1 MGICI
6 DPQNEGWCSYNEREA
21 GVLLLSSFSPSNNT
35 LLLFCEQVSLFI
47 SLSPL
52 LFPYLLYRC
61 LNTTCCHVFE
71 KFITGGSVDLLHCSR
86 EYEHGVDQ
94 RKLGTISYLH
104 PANNNGWA
112 WDQSRGKHGSF
123 GRWSLF
129 VWRIWWRQCSQ
140 KYVNFHTI
148 CIMIFGFWW
157 LFLLYFILHVWWVCA
172 WEKCNFKYKSN
183 ANSTTAPKSRKR
195 YVTEFSLHQI
205 TFIYLL

>member
-1 MGICI
+1 MFRVDEIGEWIQILFNSATSNDLLGKASNSHYLSPHISRDSPFRCTYRVLTGPNKNLGQI
-6 DPQNEGWCSYNEREA
+6 RPRFSILWESVLILKTRA
-21 GVLLLSSFSPSNNT
+21 GVHITKEKQVSFFFLLSPRRT
-35 LLLFCEQVSLFI
+35 TPVVFCEQVSFI
-47 SLSPL
+47 YFSFPSL

-123 GRWSLF
+123 GR
-129 VWRIWWRQCSQ
+129 
-140 KYVNFHTI
+140 
-148 CIMIFGFWW
+148 
-157 LFLLYFILHVWWVCA
+157 
-172 WEKCNFKYKSN
+172 
-183 ANSTTAPKSRKR
+183 
-195 YVTEFSLHQI
+195 
-205 TFIYLL
+205 